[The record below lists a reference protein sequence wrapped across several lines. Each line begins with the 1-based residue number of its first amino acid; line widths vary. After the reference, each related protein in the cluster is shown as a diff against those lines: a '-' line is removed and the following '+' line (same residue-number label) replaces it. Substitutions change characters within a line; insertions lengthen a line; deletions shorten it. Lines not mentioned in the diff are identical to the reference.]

1 MLPLC
6 LCLFASTPD
15 FLSMR
20 FVVRVLTGSP
30 EELGRQAVAWG
41 YDGIEFMPD
50 PEHVP
55 DPIAFEKA
63 LAATGAVMP
72 VVNSGRIAAQKLAL
86 LHQDAEIRRRA
97 IRGFKAMLDF
107 GGHFRSRVH
116 LGICRG
122 RGISGATE
130 AEMDR
135 MADDVFRE
143 LTAHA
148 ERVGA
153 TILLEAAETEF
164 TSFINTMDEVMTW
177 VDRIGSP
184 AFAPMLDTHQLYAA
198 ERSIESGVRAA
209 RGRAQ
214 HIHLFEPSRY
224 PPGVLIGKPVLDWP
238 RIAQLLREEGLPGSA
253 SVVIASEGDPEP
265 VARASAAYL
274 RRLFAL

>member
-1 MLPLC
+1 MPPPC

-15 FLSMR
+15 FLSLG
-20 FVVRVLTGSP
+20 FLVKVLTGAP
-30 EELGRQAVAWG
+30 EDLGRQAVAWG

-50 PEHVP
+50 PERVP
-55 DPIAFEKA
+55 DPFAFEKA
-63 LAATGAVMP
+63 LATTGAVMP

-86 LHQDAEIRRRA
+86 LHEDPVIRHRA
-97 IRGFKAMLDF
+97 LRGFKALLDF

-122 RGISGATE
+122 KGIPGAPK

-135 MADDVFRE
+135 MADEVFRE

-148 ERVGA
+148 EQVGA

-164 TSFINTMDEVMTW
+164 TSYINTMEEVMRW

-198 ERSIESGVRAA
+198 ERSIAAGIRTA
-209 RGRAQ
+209 RGQAQ

-224 PPGVLIGKPVLDWP
+224 PPGVLIDKPILDWP
-238 RIAQLLREEGLPGSA
+238 QIAQALREDGLPASA

-265 VARASAAYL
+265 VARTSVASL
-274 RRLFAL
+274 RRLFAD